1 VSGYVATNFVAGPY
15 HVAASSYTRFMSP
28 LSHHVTLTVSDVEA
42 SARWYQQLLGEA
54 QTVERSMPEW
64 RRIRMAWPDGLII
77 GVTQF
82 DDSPSPQRFTHLT
95 TGLDHL
101 GLACG
106 TEMEVREW
114 AAELTRQGYDHGPVE
129 EAPYGW
135 AVTARDPDNIP
146 VEFFCPA
153 R

>member
-1 VSGYVATNFVAGPY
+1 MV
-15 HVAASSYTRFMSP
+15 P
-28 LSHHVTLTVSDVEA
+28 LIHHITLTVSNADS

-54 QTVERSMPEW
+54 QVVERSMPGW
-64 RRIRMAWPDGLII
+64 RRVRMNWPDGLTI

-82 DDSPSPQRFTHLT
+82 DGAPSPEPFHHLRV
-95 TGLDHL
+95 GLDHL
-101 GLACG
+101 GLACH

-114 AAELTRQGYDHGPVE
+114 AASMTRLGFDHGPVE

-153 R
+153 MSP